1 MDTFEKLEYR
11 IKAGIR
17 EAKDE
22 KTRRLSDRVKLPLK
36 GLHGEDIFITDLK
49 KLEHNLTVC
58 KAADISEI
66 DMTADSYSRTYG
78 TWRYEVWI
86 DHRN

>member
-1 MDTFEKLEYR
+1 MKE
-11 IKAGIR
+11 
-17 EAKDE
+17 
-22 KTRRLSDRVKLPLK
+22 RRKM
-36 GLHGEDIFITDLK
+36 ELK